1 MHLCT
6 QIGDRLTIK
15 KTVPLKID
23 NLHLDTKAILLVD
36 KTLCTWLCSQLKVI
50 VNVFRMY
57 CLNYVMLMSIKLHI
71 TLHFYLS
78 GIAKEKG
85 A

>member
-1 MHLCT
+1 MHLWT

-36 KTLCTWLCSQLKVI
+36 KTLCILC
-50 VNVFRMY
+50 
-57 CLNYVMLMSIKLHI
+57 
-71 TLHFYLS
+71 
-78 GIAKEKG
+78 
-85 A
+85 